1 LIVLAI
7 ALILQASFLAVGT
20 PLPENFT
27 HFHTRIRVS
36 QMLLIDALQNA
47 LAVRLGTTQHTE
59 AMRRTVTEY
68 TYIRPD

>member
-1 LIVLAI
+1 M
-7 ALILQASFLAVGT
+7 T
-20 PLPENFT
+20 PPPA
-27 HFHTRIRVS
+27 S

-59 AMRRTVTEY
+59 AMRRTVTQY